1 MGKCC
6 FNCKNA
12 YGLCCGMLSC
22 KIESPDSNLHYYSCC
37 CDNHEM
43 ATEEQMKERNEQ
55 KHKQPY
61 RGAAVDQAA
70 EKFTTKNEYMKEVV
84 NEAFCD
90 GANFVLDN
98 VIRYIETNRIWSG
111 MGWKINVENLMGYL
125 EELHGYP
132 READ

>member
-1 MGKCC
+1 
-6 FNCKNA
+6 
-12 YGLCCGMLSC
+12 
-22 KIESPDSNLHYYSCC
+22 
-37 CDNHEM
+37 M

-70 EKFTTKNEYMKEVV
+70 EKYTTKNEYMKEVV

-90 GANFVLDN
+90 GANFVLDK

-111 MGWKINVENLMGYL
+111 MGWKINIENLMGYL

-132 READ
+132 REGD